1 MSFGGGGKNGSFT
14 FSSHSEVEIASHS
27 SLDWGLMGG
36 YIMPSSKIDGL
47 LYV

>member
-14 FSSHSEVEIASHS
+14 FSYHLEVEIASHS

-36 YIMPSSKIDGL
+36 YMRSSELDGL
-47 LYV
+47 LYL